1 MNHNQDFITLCESA
15 LHSVR
20 EVTWNDAAH
29 WLQEESATLLIDVR
43 EDHEWEQGRIP
54 CALHIGRGIL
64 ERDIAKHCPDK
75 SSRLL
80 LYCGGG
86 YRSAL
91 AAESLQAMGYNNV
104 YSLQGGFRAWK
115 QSYCS

>member
-15 LHSVR
+15 LGSVR
-20 EVTWNDAAH
+20 EVTWDDAVQ
-29 WLQEESATLLIDVR
+29 WLQGESATLLIDVR
-43 EDHEWEQGRIP
+43 EDHEWEQGHIP
-54 CALHIGRGIL
+54 GALHIGRGIL

-91 AAESLQAMGYNNV
+91 AAKSLQAMGYNNV

-115 QSYCS
+115 QSQCS